1 IPANDN
7 QQNPVYIVVEYESES
22 SNDED
27 VTAGGRVAYH
37 LTEDTYAGVTAI
49 HEGTTGAEG
58 DLTSFD
64 ASYELTETLIFKTE
78 FATSEKEVAGNTLE
92 GDAYLVQFT
101 RDGEKLDASLYVR
114 EQDEDFGLGQQ
125 NTGEGGTRKTGLDA
139 RYSLSN
145 EHSLNGEIYQEKDLV
160 NHATRDVVDM
170 TYDYEN
176 NGTLSYIGG
185 RQARDKYDNGEQYN
199 SSQL

>member
-1 IPANDN
+1 
-7 QQNPVYIVVEYESES
+7 
-22 SNDED
+22 
-27 VTAGGRVAYH
+27 
-37 LTEDTYAGVTAI
+37 
-49 HEGTTGAEG
+49 
-58 DLTSFD
+58 
-64 ASYELTETLIFKTE
+64 
-78 FATSEKEVAGNTLE
+78 
-92 GDAYLVQFT
+92 
-101 RDGEKLDASLYVR
+101 
-114 EQDEDFGLGQQ
+114 Q

-199 SSQL
+199 SSQLLLGASTNKLMDNKLTLRADSELVIDSDSENGESSDFPNRLALGADYRLTEAVDILLGQEFSWGDQEDYQGSSVGLRLRPWQGMETSTEVGKQSGEFGDRTFANLGMTQSWNIDDAWRMDF